1 MIRLLLIIS
10 FFLLSGCEEHCIRP
24 QDIGVREKFNIVSTQ
39 QKWVSSEVEVSEG
52 MKVVGIDIVANELD
66 FCTKQGE
73 MSKDVLVYP
82 NPNQLS
88 VNILYLPV
96 ELPFELKAGDTISFS
111 IIENKICKNNG
122 NGDKR
127 PVNIDETCSEEETAY
142 FAKILNQQD
151 CDSQKCPNKYI
162 LTGGSWLNGKEY
174 WPDNMKE
181 DEIRATKEEIEKA
194 LRQNGVIDCSSLLN
208 MVGKIDTYLL
218 NLMNKKCNSQ
228 NFAQFES
235 LINSQRLIS
244 DLEDA
249 LSNTSDGYAKVA
261 EAIRKFTEVKEVET
275 YIPSL
280 MIYMN
285 DENFNHIPGVILTNY
300 GYEIKKDHSKG
311 EKLFFNL
318 GYGNSGKG
326 GYNIRVKR
334 NINLNNKSINTN
346 HVLYMHVADSIPK
359 HNPGENTTDD
369 IPVDISK
376 VYDYDHIEDIMKKLN
391 RKTGKIYFGIKD
403 YGCDYKNNKGNFN
416 INITAKEPPVRTF
429 SAIYNFFDTGVK
441 KAFFGFNNDTKKPNS
456 FSGSGDSPTKSLYES
471 FVTSNKS
478 ATATIRSTI
487 IALLVLYIVLY
498 TLYYFFGLTHASIHE
513 FLIVCVKIAII
524 TQLLRDDSWNFF
536 YNNAFSIFVNSPIE
550 LIKIANLRGTDPNV
564 NVFEFLDLP
573 LNRFL
578 SWQSILLIVSL
589 LFSGPLGI
597 IAFCL
602 VIWGFI
608 VVSLA
613 IFNILFSFITSIAVI
628 ALLLSLAP
636 IFIICALFQYTRQ
649 MFFRWVGYLARF
661 AIYPVILLICVSLI
675 SQVMDYIVYSVFNF
689 EVCSK
694 CILSINLKL
703 FEPCLFY
710 YYAAKHTPNITAI
723 MAFIILGHAMKA
735 LLEAASEISDTLFSS
750 YVSGEPGKQYK
761 QSLLGI
767 GGIDEHSRQER
778 QGHAPAQA
786 LSKRPQIPQQR
797 SQGSQKPQIPNEK

>member
-1 MIRLLLIIS
+1 MIRFLLIIS

-24 QDIGVREKFNIVSTQ
+24 HDIGVHEKFNIVSTQ
-39 QKWVSSEVEVSEG
+39 QKWVSSEVEVSAG

-66 FCTKQGE
+66 FCTQQGE
-73 MSKDVLVYP
+73 VSKDVLIYP
-82 NPNQLS
+82 SYFSGNQS
-88 VNILYLPV
+88 V

-122 NGDKR
+122 NGDER
-127 PVNIDETCSEEETAY
+127 PIKIDETCSEEETAY
-142 FAKILNQQD
+142 FARVLNQED
-151 CDSQKCPNKYI
+151 CDSQRCPNKYV
-162 LTGGSWLNGKEY
+162 LNGGRWLNGKEY

-181 DEIRATKEEIEKA
+181 DEVRATKEEIKKV
-194 LRQNGVIDCSSLLN
+194 LRQNGAIDCNKLPN

-218 NLMNKKCNSQ
+218 NLMNKKCNPQ
-228 NFAQFES
+228 DLVQFES
-235 LINSQRLIS
+235 LIDSQKLIK

-261 EAIRKFTEVKEVET
+261 EAITKFTEAKKAET

-280 MIYMN
+280 MVYMN
-285 DENFNHIPGVILTNY
+285 YEKFSGVMLTNY
-300 GYEIKKDHSKG
+300 DYEIKRDHSKG
-311 EKLFFNL
+311 ERLFFNL
-318 GYGNSGKG
+318 NQSDSGKG

-334 NINLNNKSINTN
+334 NINLNNKGINTN

-359 HNPGENTTDD
+359 HNPGENITDD

-376 VYDYDHIEDIMKKLN
+376 VHDYDHIDDIIKNLN
-391 RKTGKIYFGIKD
+391 RKTGKIYFGIKY

-416 INITAKEPPVRTF
+416 INITAKEPPVKTF

-441 KAFFGFNNDTKKPNS
+441 KAFFGSKYDRK
-456 FSGSGDSPTKSLYES
+456 SGNLIDRGDSPTKSLYES
-471 FVTSNKS
+471 FVASNKS
-478 ATATIRSTI
+478 TTIRSTI

-498 TLYYFFGLTHASIHE
+498 TLYYFFGLTHASIHD

-524 TQLLRDDSWNFF
+524 THLLRDDSWNFF
-536 YNNAFSIFVNSPIE
+536 YNNAFSIFVNTPIQ
-550 LIKIANLRGTDPNV
+550 LIKIANLRGADPNV

-573 LNRFL
+573 LNRFS
-578 SWQSILLIVSL
+578 SWQSTLLIVSL

-602 VIWGFI
+602 VIWGAI
-608 VVSLA
+608 VVSSA
-613 IFNILFSFITSIAVI
+613 IFNILFSFVTSIAII
-628 ALLLSLAP
+628 ALLLSVAP
-636 IFIICALFQYTRQ
+636 IFIICSLFQYTRQ

-675 SQVMDYIVYSVFNF
+675 GQVMDYIVYSIFNF

-694 CILSINLKL
+694 CILSIDLKL
-703 FEPCLFY
+703 FEPCLFH
-710 YYAAKHTPNITAI
+710 YYAAKQTPNITAI

-750 YVSGEPGKQYK
+750 YVSSEPGRQYK
-761 QSLLGI
+761 QSLLGL
-767 GGIDEHSRQER
+767 GGMDEHSRQER
-778 QGHAPAQA
+778 QGSAPAQA

-797 SQGSQKPQIPNEK
+797 SQPQKPQVPNEK

>member
-1 MIRLLLIIS
+1 MIRFLLIIS

-24 QDIGVREKFNIVSTQ
+24 QDIGIREKFNIVSTQ
-39 QKWVSSEVEVSEG
+39 QKWVSSEVEVSAG

-73 MSKDVLVYP
+73 VSKDVLVYP
-82 NPNQLS
+82 NPNQFS
-88 VNILYLPV
+88 VNLLYLPV
-96 ELPFELKAGDTISFS
+96 ELPFELKAGDTINFS
-111 IIENKICKNNG
+111 IIENKICRNNDNG
-122 NGDKR
+122 NER
-127 PVNIDETCSEEETAY
+127 PINIDENCIEEETAY
-142 FAKILNQQD
+142 FARILNQAD
-151 CDSQKCPNKYI
+151 CDSQRCPNKYV
-162 LTGGSWLNGKEY
+162 LSGGRWLNGKEY
-174 WPDNMKE
+174 WPYNMKE
-181 DEIRATKEEIEKA
+181 DEIRATKEEIRKV
-194 LRQNGVIDCSSLLN
+194 LRQNGAIDCNNLSN

-218 NLMNKKCNSQ
+218 NLMNKKCNPQ
-228 NFAQFES
+228 DFAQFES
-235 LINSQRLIS
+235 LINSQRLIT

-249 LSNTSDGYAKVA
+249 LSNNSDVYAKAA
-261 EAIRKFTEVKEVET
+261 EAITKFTEAKKAET

-280 MIYMN
+280 MVYMN
-285 DENFNHIPGVILTNY
+285 NENFNHVPGIVLTNY
-300 GYEIKKDHSKG
+300 DYEIKKDHSKG

-318 GYGNSGKG
+318 GHGNSGKG

-334 NINLNNKSINTN
+334 NINLNNKSVNTN
-346 HVLYMHVADSIPK
+346 HVLYMYVADSIPK

-376 VYDYDHIEDIMKKLN
+376 VYDYDHMDDIMKKLN
-391 RKTGKIYFGIKD
+391 RKIGKIYFGIKD

-429 SAIYNFFDTGVK
+429 SAIYNFFDTEVK
-441 KAFFGFNNDTKKPNS
+441 KAFFGSNYDTKKPNS
-456 FSGSGDSPTKSLYES
+456 FAYRGDSPTKRLYES
-471 FVTSNKS
+471 FVASNKS
-478 ATATIRSTI
+478 TTIRSTI
-487 IALLVLYIVLY
+487 IALLIFYIILY
-498 TLYYFFGLTHASIHE
+498 TLYYFCGLTHASIHE

-524 TQLLRDDSWNFF
+524 THLLRDDSWNFF
-536 YNNAFSIFVNSPIE
+536 YNNAFSIFVNAPIE
-550 LIKIANLRGTDPNV
+550 LIQIANLRGTDPNV

-597 IAFCL
+597 VAFCL

-613 IFNILFSFITSIAVI
+613 IFNILFSFITSVAII

-636 IFIICALFQYTRQ
+636 IFIICSLFQYTRQ

-661 AIYPVILLICVSLI
+661 TIYPVILLICVSLV
-675 SQVMDYIVYSVFNF
+675 SQVMDYIIYSVFNF

-710 YYAAKHTPNITAI
+710 YYAAKHTPNIAAI
-723 MAFIILGHAMKA
+723 IAFIILGHAMKA

-761 QSLLGI
+761 QSLLGVV
-767 GGIDEHSRQER
+767 GIDEHIRKER
-778 QGHAPAQA
+778 QGSVPTQP

-797 SQGSQKPQIPNEK
+797 SQWSQKPQIPNEK